1 MLITMA
7 ENITDDDYRN
17 PGDYKLVIQTLTL
30 AEQMFC
36 NVKLFL
42 SFDFMLTFVQGDC
55 DTDEQ
60 CAGNLFK

>member
-1 MLITMA
+1 MA
-7 ENITDDDYRN
+7 KNITDDDYRQIS
-17 PGDYKLVIQTLTL
+17 DQTLTL

-55 DTDEQ
+55 DNDEQ
-60 CAGNLFK
+60 CAGILFR